1 MSSRSR
7 SGRIRHRPRDV
18 STCRPMHLTAKLL
31 PGLPSLRRRGLLAEF
46 RGLRDRAREAGVRT
60 VAYALMDDHIHWI
73 VIAESRAALAAATR
87 LVFGQL
93 ARRINRVA
101 GRVRGRVF
109 ADRFWSSSGR
119 SVRQAFQMVAYVL
132 RNPYDAACLPALE
145 GPIDPYLERCPLAL
159 GTPGHASDRRWD
171 HPAALELAWGQSCRR
186 RDGPSDGRRRTRPCP
201 GQTGSAL
208 GLDLPLLSAD
218 RFLRSV
224 FGPRGPDR
232 DALLLRMLTERVPF
246 VPLAVRRQATL
257 PGLA

>member
-60 VAYALMDDHIHWI
+60 VAYALMDDHVHWI
-73 VIAESRAALAAATR
+73 VIAESKGALAAATR

-93 ARRINRVA
+93 ARRINRAA
-101 GRVRGRVF
+101 GRARGRVF

-145 GPIDPYLERCPLAL
+145 GPVDPYLERCW
-159 GTPGHASDRRWD
+159 PGCSPSVSPSSRSRSGDRR
-171 HPAALELAWGQSCRR
+171 PCRAWPDRGSRSGREEPLSRR
-186 RDGPSDGRRRTRPCP
+186 TRRSRRLRGSRGSACGRSGPGRRR
-201 GQTGSAL
+201 G
-208 GLDLPLLSAD
+208 
-218 RFLRSV
+218 
-224 FGPRGPDR
+224 
-232 DALLLRMLTERVPF
+232 
-246 VPLAVRRQATL
+246 
-257 PGLA
+257 

>member
-1 MSSRSR
+1 
-7 SGRIRHRPRDV
+7 
-18 STCRPMHLTAKLL
+18 MHLTAKLL
-31 PGLPSLRRRGLLAEF
+31 PGLPSLRQRGALAEF
-46 RGLRDRAREAGVRT
+46 RRLRDRARGAGVRT
-60 VAYALMDDHIHWI
+60 VAYALMDDHWI
-73 VIAESRAALAAATR
+73 VIAKSREALAAATR

-93 ARRINRVA
+93 ARRINRAA

-132 RNPYDAACLPALE
+132 RNPYYAAYLPALE
-145 GPIDPYLERCPLAL
+145 GPVDPY
-159 GTPGHASDRRWD
+159 
-171 HPAALELAWGQSCRR
+171 
-186 RDGPSDGRRRTRPCP
+186 
-201 GQTGSAL
+201 L

-232 DALLLRMLTERVPF
+232 DALLTRMLTERIPF